1 MILSRH
7 LFRYLSRYLS
17 RYLDRWLSPLF
28 AGLPLALTLGFT
40 GPAAWA
46 QTQAQ
51 TPPQATATSTAGLQ
65 KVTQVEGIT
74 EYRLANGLQLLL
86 VPDDT
91 KPTTTVNVTY
101 RVGSRHES
109 YGETGM
115 AHLLEHLIFK
125 GTPTTRNV
133 TAEAG
138 KRGRRFNG
146 TTSFDRTNYYA
157 SFSANPDTLRWYL
170 SWQADAMVNSFI
182 ARADLDTEMTVV
194 RNEMEA
200 GENNP
205 FRSTS
210 QQTLA
215 AMYQWHNYGKSTIG
229 ARADVENVDIARLQA
244 FYRLHYQPDN
254 ATLVVAG
261 KFDTAQVLAW
271 TAQYFGP
278 LHKPTRL
285 LQRTYTLDAAQD
297 GERSVTV
304 RRKGGAPLLLVG
316 WHGVPAAHPDY
327 PAVQVLVEILG
338 AAPSGRL
345 HKRLVDQQLAAS
357 TFGLSFGLAE
367 PGPLMLGAQ
376 LAPGQDVT
384 KARDAL
390 LATVEAIATE
400 PITAEEL
407 ERVRTQ
413 ALNDWNEGFSDPEQ
427 VGVALSEA
435 IGNGDWRLYFIE
447 RDRIRTLK
455 LADVQRV
462 ATTLLL
468 PDNRTV
474 GTYLPTDAPRRAPAP
489 ARVDLAPLVA
499 GYQGDAAVAQAEAFD
514 PSPANLDARTQ
525 LSTLP
530 SGLKVAL
537 LPKGTRGG
545 TVQARLTLRFGD
557 ETSLRGQAM
566 AVSAMGALIDKGG
579 AGLSREQIRDAFD
592 KLRAQ
597 VGIGAGGQGLSV
609 AITTVREHLPA
620 VITLVGKLLRQP
632 AFPADALDE
641 RRSQQ
646 LASIASQ
653 RSEPGAVAA
662 NALQRHG
669 NPYPRGDLRYAATF
683 DETVQDVQALT
694 LAAVRAA
701 HQRFLSAANGE
712 FSAVGDLDAGEVR
725 RALESA
731 LGDWAAPAGVA
742 AGGAGA
748 AGAANVAGVA
758 GGAGT
763 AQAGPFVRVPQPWLA
778 PQPTRQ
784 LLATPDKPN
793 ANLVLD
799 QPVAINDT
807 HADFAALLMANHL
820 LGGDTSS
827 RLWARIREQDGLS
840 YDVRSGL
847 SWNPFELHSRWSA
860 SAIFA
865 PQNRPKVEAALQEEV
880 ARALKDGFS
889 AAELAAGQT
898 SVLGQRRLGR
908 AQDPAVVGA
917 LGSNLY
923 LQRNFALHQLND
935 DRIAALTLDQVN
947 AALRR
952 YVDPASWA
960 VFWAGDFKP

>member
-1 MILSRH
+1 MTLSRR
-7 LFRYLSRYLS
+7 LT
-17 RYLDRWLSPLF
+17 PLF
-28 AGLPLALTLGFT
+28 TPLLLAASLIFPGT
-40 GPAAWA
+40 AAWA
-46 QTQAQ
+46 QVAI
-51 TPPQATATSTAGLQ
+51 PAPAQATAAQPAGSPGALQ

-133 TAEAG
+133 MAEAG
-138 KRGRRFNG
+138 KRGLRFNG
-146 TTSFDRTNYYA
+146 TTWYDRTNYYA

-170 SWQADAMVNSFI
+170 SWQADAMLNSFI

-194 RNEMEA
+194 RNEMEM

-229 ARADVENVDIARLQA
+229 ARADVENVDIGRLQA

-278 LHKPTRL
+278 LPKPTRL

-357 TFGLSFGLAE
+357 TFGFSYGLAE

-474 GTYLPTDAPRRAPAP
+474 GTYLPTDEPRRAPAP

-525 LSTLP
+525 LATLP
-530 SGLKVAL
+530 SGLKLAL

-597 VGIGAGGQGLSV
+597 VGISAGGQGLSV

-620 VITLVGKLLRQP
+620 VITLVGKLLREP

-641 RRSQQ
+641 RRRQQ
-646 LASIASQ
+646 LAGIASQ

-669 NPYPRGDLRYAATF
+669 NPYPRGDLRYTATF
-683 DETVQDVQALT
+683 DETVQDVQGLT
-694 LAAVRAA
+694 LAAVRAV

-712 FSAVGDLDAGEVR
+712 FSAVGDLDAGAVR

-731 LGDWAAPAGVA
+731 LGDWAAPA
-742 AGGAGA
+742 AGA
-748 AGAANVAGVA
+748 AGVADVAGVA

-799 QPVAINDT
+799 QPLAINDT

-820 LGGDTSS
+820 LGGDTRS
-827 RLWARIREQDGLS
+827 RLWSRIREQDGLS

-898 SVLGQRRLGR
+898 SVLSQRRLGR
-908 AQDPAVVGA
+908 AQDPAVAGA

>member
-1 MILSRH
+1 MTLSRR
-7 LFRYLSRYLS
+7 LT
-17 RYLDRWLSPLF
+17 PLF
-28 AGLPLALTLGFT
+28 APLLLAASLTFPGV
-40 GPAAWA
+40 AAWA
-46 QTQAQ
+46 QAAMPASALAQAIA
-51 TPPQATATSTAGLQ
+51 PQPVGSPGALQ

-133 TAEAG
+133 MAEAG
-138 KRGRRFNG
+138 KRGLRFNG

-229 ARADVENVDIARLQA
+229 ARADVESVDIARLQA
-244 FYRLHYQPDN
+244 FYRQHYQPDN

-367 PGPLMLGAQ
+367 PGPLLLGAQ
-376 LAPGQDVT
+376 LAPGQDLT
-384 KARDAL
+384 KAREAL
-390 LATVEAIATE
+390 LATVDAIATE

-545 TVQARLTLRFGD
+545 SVQARLTLRFGD

-742 AGGAGA
+742 AGGAG
-748 AGAANVAGVA
+748 GANVAGVA

-763 AQAGPFVRVPQPWLA
+763 VQAGPFVRVPQPWLA

-908 AQDPAVVGA
+908 AQDPAVAGA

>member
-1 MILSRH
+1 MTLSRR
-7 LFRYLSRYLS
+7 LT
-17 RYLDRWLSPLF
+17 PLF
-28 AGLPLALTLGFT
+28 APLLLAASLTFPGV
-40 GPAAWA
+40 AAWA
-46 QTQAQ
+46 QAAMPASALAQAIA
-51 TPPQATATSTAGLQ
+51 PQPVGSPGALQ

-133 TAEAG
+133 MAEAG
-138 KRGRRFNG
+138 KRGLRFNG
-146 TTSFDRTNYYA
+146 TTWYDRTNYYA

-170 SWQADAMVNSFI
+170 SWQADAMLNSFI

-194 RNEMEA
+194 RNEMEM

-229 ARADVENVDIARLQA
+229 ARADVENVDIGRLQA

-278 LHKPTRL
+278 LPKPTRL

-357 TFGLSFGLAE
+357 TFGFSYGLAE

-390 LATVEAIATE
+390 LATVDAIATE

-474 GTYLPTDAPRRAPAP
+474 GTYLPTDEPRRAPAP
-489 ARVDLAPLVA
+489 ARVDMAPLVA

-525 LSTLP
+525 LATLP
-530 SGLKVAL
+530 SGLKLAL

-597 VGIGAGGQGLSV
+597 VGISAGGQGLSV

-620 VITLVGKLLRQP
+620 VITLVGKLLREP

-641 RRSQQ
+641 RRRQQ
-646 LASIASQ
+646 LAGIASQ

-669 NPYPRGDLRYAATF
+669 NPYPRGDLRYTATF
-683 DETVQDVQALT
+683 DETVQDVQGLT

-712 FSAVGDLDAGEVR
+712 FSAVGDLDAGAVR
-725 RALESA
+725 RALDSA
-731 LGDWAAPAGVA
+731 LGDWAAPAGVV
-742 AGGAGA
+742 AGA
-748 AGAANVAGVA
+748 A

-799 QPVAINDT
+799 QPLAINDT

-847 SWNPFELHSRWSA
+847 SWNPFELHSRWTA

-908 AQDPAVVGA
+908 AQDPAVAGA

>member
-1 MILSRH
+1 MILSRC
-7 LFRYLSRYLS
+7 LESLSAVPRLA
-17 RYLDRWLSPLF
+17 PLLLAAALAF
-28 AGLPLALTLGFT
+28 AGPSVRAQPQPQPTAALPT
-40 GPAAWA
+40 
-46 QTQAQ
+46 
-51 TPPQATATSTAGLQ
+51 GLQ
-65 KVTQVEGIT
+65 AVTQVEGIS
-74 EYRLANGLQLLL
+74 EYRLANGLQVLL

-101 RVGSRHES
+101 HVGSRQEN

-133 TAEAG
+133 MAEAS
-138 KRGRRFNG
+138 KRGLRFNG
-146 TTSFDRTNYYA
+146 STWYDRTNYFA
-157 SFSANPDTLRWYL
+157 SFSANPETLRWYL

-194 RNEMEA
+194 RNEMEM
-200 GENNP
+200 GENSP

-244 FYRLHYQPDN
+244 FYHLHYQPDN
-254 ATLVVAG
+254 ATLVVTG
-261 KFDTAQVLAW
+261 KFDAAQVLAW

-278 LHKPTRL
+278 IPKPTRVL
-285 LQRTYTLDAAQD
+285 ARTYTLDPAQD
-297 GERSVTV
+297 GERSVMV

-316 WHGVPAAHPDY
+316 WHGVAAAHPDY
-327 PAVQVLVEILG
+327 PAEQALVEILG

-357 TFGLSFGLAE
+357 TFGFSYGLAE

-376 LAPGQDVT
+376 LAPGQDIN
-384 KARDAL
+384 KAREAL
-390 LATVEAIATE
+390 LATVDAIATE

-413 ALNDWNEGFSDPEQ
+413 ALNDWNDGFSDPEQ

-447 RDRIRTLK
+447 RDRMRTLK

-462 ATTLLL
+462 ATTFLL

-474 GTYLPTDAPRRAPAP
+474 GTYVPTAEPHRAPAP
-489 ARVDLAPLVA
+489 VQVDLAPLVA
-499 GYQGDAAVAQAEAFD
+499 GYKGDAAVAQAEAFD
-514 PSPANLDARTQ
+514 PTPANLDARTQ
-525 LSTLP
+525 LATLP
-530 SGLKVAL
+530 SGLKLAL

-557 ETSLRGQAM
+557 EMSLRGQAM
-566 AVSAMGALIDKGG
+566 AVAAMGALIDKGG

-592 KLRAQ
+592 QLRAQ
-597 VGIGAGGQGLSV
+597 VGFSAGGQGLSV
-609 AITTVREHLPA
+609 GITTVRAHLPA
-620 VITLVGKLLRQP
+620 VIALVGRLLREP

-641 RRSQQ
+641 RRRQQ
-646 LASIASQ
+646 LAAIASQ
-653 RSEPGAVAA
+653 RSEPGAVAS
-662 NALQRHG
+662 NALQRHA
-669 NPYPRGDLRYAATF
+669 NPYPRGDLRYVATF
-683 DETVQDVQALT
+683 DETQQDVQGLS
-694 LAAVRAA
+694 LDAVRAA
-701 HQRFLSAANGE
+701 HRQFLSAASGE
-712 FSAVGDLDAGEVR
+712 FSAVGDMDVAAVRTALDA
-725 RALESA
+725 AF
-731 LGDWAAPAGVA
+731 GDWAAPA
-742 AGGAGA
+742 AGA
-748 AGAANVAGVA
+748 AAAK
-758 GGAGT
+758 
-763 AQAGPFVRVPQPWLA
+763 PFVRAPEPWLA
-778 PQPTRQ
+778 AQPTRQ

-799 QPVAINDT
+799 QPLAINDT

-820 LGGDTSS
+820 LGGDASS
-827 RLWARIREQDGLS
+827 RLWARIREHDGLS
-840 YDVRSGL
+840 YDVRSRI
-847 SWNPFELHSRWSA
+847 SWNPFELNSRWVA

-865 PQNRPKVEAALQEEV
+865 PQNQPKVEAALKEEV
-880 ARALKDGFS
+880 TRALKDGFT
-889 AAELAAGQT
+889 AAELAAGKT
-898 SVLGQRRLGR
+898 SVLNQRRLGR
-908 AQDPAVVGA
+908 AQDPAVAGA

-923 LQRNFALHQLND
+923 LNRSFALFQLND

-952 YVDPASWA
+952 YIDPASWA

>member
-1 MILSRH
+1 MTLSRR
-7 LFRYLSRYLS
+7 LT
-17 RYLDRWLSPLF
+17 PLF
-28 AGLPLALTLGFT
+28 APLLLAASLTFPGV
-40 GPAAWA
+40 AAWA
-46 QTQAQ
+46 QAAMPASALAQAIA
-51 TPPQATATSTAGLQ
+51 PQPVGSPGALQ

-133 TAEAG
+133 MAEAG
-138 KRGRRFNG
+138 KRGLRFNG
-146 TTSFDRTNYYA
+146 TTWYDRTNYYA

-170 SWQADAMVNSFI
+170 SWQADAMLNSFI

-194 RNEMEA
+194 RNEMEM

-229 ARADVENVDIARLQA
+229 ARADVENVDIGRLQA

-278 LHKPTRL
+278 LPKPTRL

-327 PAVQVLVEILG
+327 PALQVLVEILG

-357 TFGLSFGLAE
+357 TFGFSYGLAE

-390 LATVEAIATE
+390 LATVDAIATE

-474 GTYLPTDAPRRAPAP
+474 GTYLPTDEPRRAPAP
-489 ARVDLAPLVA
+489 ARVDMAPLVA

-525 LSTLP
+525 LATLP

-597 VGIGAGGQGLSV
+597 VGISAGGQGLSV

-620 VITLVGKLLRQP
+620 VITLVGKLLREP

-641 RRSQQ
+641 RRRQQ
-646 LASIASQ
+646 LAGIASQ

-669 NPYPRGDLRYAATF
+669 NPYPRGDLRYTATF
-683 DETVQDVQALT
+683 DETVQDVQGLT

-712 FSAVGDLDAGEVR
+712 FSAVGDLDAGAVR
-725 RALESA
+725 RALDSA
-731 LGDWAAPAGVA
+731 LGDWAAPAGVV
-742 AGGAGA
+742 AGA
-748 AGAANVAGVA
+748 A

-799 QPVAINDT
+799 QPLAINDT

-847 SWNPFELHSRWSA
+847 SWNPFELHSRWTA

-908 AQDPAVVGA
+908 AQDPAVAGA